1 MERDRL
7 TTSAFLSFLCVS
19 AGKEVACKAR
29 DLCSIPGF
37 GRFPGEGKG
46 YLLQYSGQLNSM
58 NCIVHVVAKSQTRLS
73 DFHFT
78 SFLRFK
84 DWLGRSTGNFLA
96 WWSNSVTWYTFIRT
110 LKIWVFHCV
119 RWKNYAYL
127 IIYRPAPTPK
137 FSVFFCCCSVTKL
150 CPTLCDP
157 MGCSPPGSSVH
168 GFLQTGILE
177 WVVISISR
185 FLLLLRYI

>member
-1 MERDRL
+1 MGFPCG
-7 TTSAFLSFLCVS
+7 SV
-19 AGKEVACKAR
+19 GKESTCNAG
-29 DLCSIPGF
+29 DLGSIPGF

-46 YLLQYSGQLNSM
+46 YLLQYSGQQNSM

-78 SFLRFK
+78 SLLRFK
-84 DWLGRSTGNFLA
+84 DWRGRSTGNFLA
-96 WWSNSVTWYTFIRT
+96 WWSNSVTWYAFIRT
-110 LKIWVFHCV
+110 LKIWVFNCV
-119 RWKNYAYL
+119 RWKNCAYL
-127 IIYRPAPTPK
+127 IIYHPCPTPK
-137 FSVFFCCCSVTKL
+137 FSVFFCCCCSVTKL

-168 GFLQTGILE
+168 GVLQTGILE

-185 FLLLLRYI
+185 FLLLLRYN